1 MSTIRK
7 KKIMPWTIH
16 PFGFFSA
23 RSHLQGSYPQQHNVL
38 ENVHDNPIITNSDM
52 GGTEEDPLPTM
63 GHTSMPKKIERTY
76 NGTLYRSTTARPLAY
91 DPLIYRDYLHDRAL
105 KGSSSETNA
114 EPWIFKARRIFGL
127 VKRYLLVKVRDLH
140 RLANLVYFPTID
152 ILIGGLIW
160 LWREQS
166 NPDLG
171 HACAEYIFS
180 LIFWTIANAAEYETC
195 FNFLE
200 EFQSHNLLNIF
211 STSLEHNEWLI
222 ASAFLCCI
230 ESFTSVLI
238 CSVIA
243 YAALGINI
251 LSMGWLLPIFALVL
265 AASGWIM
272 GILTSG
278 IFLIFGQRA
287 TFLIWAIPYLILP
300 LSAPFYPIA
309 ALPVWAQYIS
319 YCLPTTYIFE
329 GIRLLIYGKS
339 VPTSY
344 LAMSF
349 VLTCIYLILAVLFF
363 NRMFKQSKEK
373 GLAKLEQE

>member
-7 KKIMPWTIH
+7 KKIMPWAIN
-16 PFGFFSA
+16 PFGLFST
-23 RSHLQGSYPQQHNVL
+23 RSHLQDPCPQQHNTL
-38 ENVHDNPIITNSDM
+38 DNVHDNPATTTSDM
-52 GGTEEDPLPTM
+52 GGTEEDPLPTT
-63 GHTSMPKKIERTY
+63 GHSSMPKKIERTY

-105 KGSSSETNA
+105 KGSAAIHE

-152 ILIGGLIW
+152 ILLGGLIW

-211 STSLEHNEWLI
+211 STSLEHNEWLV

-230 ESFTSVLI
+230 ESFTSALI

-309 ALPVWAQYIS
+309 ALPVWAQGIS

-329 GIRLLIYGKS
+329 GIRLLIYGNP

-349 VLTCIYLILAVLFF
+349 ILTCIYLILAVLFF